1 MISTRGRYALR
12 VLVDI
17 AEHGNGHFVKLD
29 EIAQRQGLSE
39 KYLESILAALTKHG
53 LLHGKRSSFGGYMLT
68 KPPQEYTIGSIL
80 QVTENT
86 LAPVACL
93 KESAAPCKNR
103 QTCKTVA
110 FWEEYFAVIN
120 DFLEKKTLADLLNG
134 QADKAPCAC
143 PPPVPTDLSD

>member
-80 QVTENT
+80 QVTSRSRRKSN
-86 LAPVACL
+86 L
-93 KESAAPCKNR
+93 
-103 QTCKTVA
+103 
-110 FWEEYFAVIN
+110 
-120 DFLEKKTLADLLNG
+120 
-134 QADKAPCAC
+134 
-143 PPPVPTDLSD
+143 